1 MSLIIQQ
8 NVNILTQIT
17 ATCYNSCMTKNNDS
31 AGKKLLHT
39 WQKLNDKPLGKWLF
53 KQIIAR
59 NIPYSGS
66 IKADVKKLQPGHCE
80 VLLKYRKA
88 NTNHLNSIHA
98 LALSN
103 LGELTSGLAMM
114 TGLPTNIRGIPTNIN
129 TEYLKKARGNL
140 IAIAVLEI
148 PKITA
153 PKTSHL
159 VTANIYDSNQDL
171 VTTVTV
177 KWLLS
182 PKT

>member
-1 MSLIIQQ
+1 M
-8 NVNILTQIT
+8 TQINET
-17 ATCYNSCMTKNNDS
+17 AGEKILHIWEKIN
-31 AGKKLLHT
+31 KK
-39 WQKLNDKPLGKWLF
+39 PGGKWLF

-80 VLLKYRKA
+80 VVLKYRKA
-88 NTNHLNSIHA
+88 NNNHLNSIHA
-98 LALSN
+98 LAFSN

-140 IAIAVLEI
+140 KAIAVLEI
-148 PKITA
+148 PKVTA
-153 PKTSHL
+153 PKTNHL
-159 VTANIYDSNQDL
+159 VTANIYDSSQDL

-182 PKT
+182 PKK